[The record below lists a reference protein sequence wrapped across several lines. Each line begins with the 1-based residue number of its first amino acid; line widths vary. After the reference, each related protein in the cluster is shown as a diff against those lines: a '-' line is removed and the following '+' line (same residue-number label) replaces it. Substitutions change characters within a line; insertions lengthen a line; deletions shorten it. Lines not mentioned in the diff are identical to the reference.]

1 MSDPAVTVVMSGTPS
16 PPDAGSSVGGHIDM
30 TTTSSRSERINLRAT
45 PHEVSMLRQA
55 AAAQGVTL
63 TAFIMSAALREA
75 ASLLSQTDGAKK

>member
-1 MSDPAVTVVMSGTPS
+1 
-16 PPDAGSSVGGHIDM
+16 M

-45 PHEVSMLRQA
+45 PQEVSVLRQA

-75 ASLLSQTDGAKK
+75 AGAEIP

>member
-1 MSDPAVTVVMSGTPS
+1 
-16 PPDAGSSVGGHIDM
+16 M

-75 ASLLSQTDGAKK
+75 GRESPPL